1 MREIFPSRF
10 LCAVVLLF
18 TFSAAFAQQ
27 TVQTQAIQP
36 GFVQPQS
43 LQWASVPPDPNE
55 LVTTPPRALT
65 DPQDRAIVLGLLDRA
80 RQNYNFFAPKLQPF
94 LLKARFVSNGQLPY
108 EGQGTMEQIWND
120 RFNRWTAKIGSTG
133 ILRVGIGRNMWSDDP
148 SAPVPLRIQMARSA
162 LLWPVDSVAPRVMLR
177 AADTSLG
184 GKALI
189 CVLSSFGVQDT
200 DPLRHWV
207 EREYCVEPQTG
218 NLVVWSE
225 APGHYVVY
233 DYTSSIQF
241 AGHVI
246 AGDVTIYEA
255 GHQVMKLHVDSID
268 DASGVKPESL
278 APTQEILAK
287 GPSFMLGLQT
297 RFPVRVPAPT
307 GTIPNLIQPVIVHA
321 SLDRTGHV
329 LEAEVLQNSN
339 PELAAKAIDKLK
351 TGTWGTSPWQREVF
365 VDVEFLI
372 GNRQVAAVQ

>member
-1 MREIFPSRF
+1 MREFFSPR
-10 LCAVVLLF
+10 LLLVAVLLS
-18 TFSAAFAQQ
+18 TFSVAFAQQ
-27 TVQTQAIQP
+27 TIQTPAIQP
-36 GFVQPQS
+36 EVVQPQP

-55 LVTTPPRALT
+55 LVTTTPRALS

-80 RQNYNFFAPKLQPF
+80 RQNYNFFAPTLVPF
-94 LLKARFVSNGQLPY
+94 VLKARFVSAGQLQY
-108 EGQGTMEQIWND
+108 EGQGTMEQIWTD
-120 RFNRWTAKIGSTG
+120 RFNRWTAKIGSTQV
-133 ILRVGIGRNMWSDDP
+133 LRVGMRRNMWSDDP
-148 SAPVPLRIQMARSA
+148 SGPVPLRVQMARSA
-162 LLWPVDSVAPRVMLR
+162 LLWPVDSIAPRAMLR

-189 CVLSSFGVQDT
+189 CVLSSFGVQDVGQ
-200 DPLRHWV
+200 PRQWV

-255 GHQVMKLHVDSID
+255 GHQVMKIHVDSIE
-268 DASGVKPESL
+268 DASGIKPESL
-278 APTQEILAK
+278 APSKEMLAK
-287 GPSFMLGLQT
+287 GPSFMLGLPT

-307 GTIPNLIQPVIVHA
+307 GTFPKLIQPVIVHA
-321 SLDRTGHV
+321 SLDRSGQV
-329 LEAEVLQNSN
+329 LEAEALQDSN

-372 GNRQVAAVQ
+372 GNQQVAAAQ